1 VRSNL
6 LSCRRSRA
14 AHGGRFRGISNSG
27 EYRTDKNQGPE
38 VYRQRAAED
47 GYKSDEAASS
57 SHSMIKKKR
66 DPCCHGSLRSVRRN
80 TRVLHLLSTVALRHQ
95 FRRFSVALC
104 RTNATHRHV
113 NNGGPARMCL
123 VIQIHEF
130 VDSSWHVCRYR
141 KAQLLSRLHGNRK
154 VMRPSALAQDDCEF
168 LCLFY
173 PGITGPPLSKSGCAL
188 GLRLCFLG
196 SLRSVSR
203 RGL

>member
-66 DPCCHGSLRSVRRN
+66 DPCCHGSLRSVRRYA
-80 TRVLHLLSTVALRHQ
+80 RVLHLLSTVALRHQ

-104 RTNATHRHV
+104 RTNAPHRRPSL
-113 NNGGPARMCL
+113 NTTA
-123 VIQIHEF
+123 
-130 VDSSWHVCRYR
+130 SSSACFTQESPVRRYR
-141 KAQLLSRLHGNRK
+141 NPAA
-154 VMRPSALAQDDCEF
+154 P
-168 LCLFY
+168 
-173 PGITGPPLSKSGCAL
+173 
-188 GLRLCFLG
+188 
-196 SLRSVSR
+196 
-203 RGL
+203 